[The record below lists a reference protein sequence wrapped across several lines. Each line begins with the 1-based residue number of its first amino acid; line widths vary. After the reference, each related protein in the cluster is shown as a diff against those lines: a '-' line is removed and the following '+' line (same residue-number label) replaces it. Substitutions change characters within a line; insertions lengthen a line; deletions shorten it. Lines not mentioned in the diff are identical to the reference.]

1 MICPKQD
8 RSKESEYACGFH
20 RCILVY
26 RGNFDKGDFMSK
38 RKAAVYLLVAVFIL
52 APFGLLLYGYLIYGG
67 TSKEIEQITTY
78 DKHYA
83 MITGSEDSG
92 LWDAIYASA
101 KAEGEKRGIYVERF
115 GSSLAVK
122 YDTHQLMKMAVQAS
136 VDGIIVR
143 GDETEETIACINT
156 AIDNDIPVV
165 TVFNDCSGSKRQC
178 FVGTNNYHV
187 GQEYGRQ
194 IQNLLKENEKEGT
207 KKVLVLTEDNPNDT
221 SRNLILLGI
230 RETLETEIE
239 ETHEVTVEAAQVDNS
254 GSFSAEE
261 YIRDVFL
268 DAEQIPDILVCLSEV
283 YTQCAYQA
291 AVDYNKVGAVQLL
304 GYYDSDQILDALAKN
319 IVTVTITPD
328 TKQMGR
334 SCVEAL
340 DEYEQTGYTNGYTAV
355 DVQLIRPKE
364 AKERLKRKQQE

>member
-1 MICPKQD
+1 MICPIQD
-8 RSKESEYACGFH
+8 KFERSEYACGKPQ
-20 RCILVY
+20 VY
-26 RGNFDKGDFMSK
+26 SGLWSVLKGDLMKK
-38 RKAAVYLLVAVFIL
+38 RKVAVFLLVAIFIL
-52 APFGLLLYGYLIYGG
+52 APFGLLLYGSLIYNG
-67 TSKEIEQITTY
+67 TSKEMEQITTY

-101 KAEGEKRGIYVERF
+101 RAEGEKRGIYVERF
-115 GSSLAVK
+115 GSNLAVK
-122 YDTHQLMKMAVQAS
+122 YDTRQLMKMAVQAS

-143 GDETEETIACINT
+143 GDETEDTIACIN
-156 AIDNDIPVV
+156 AANDNHIPVV
-165 TVFNDCSGSKRQC
+165 TVFNDCSGSTRQC

-194 IQNLLKENEKEGT
+194 IRKLIKESGKEGI

-230 RETLETEIE
+230 RETLEEEITQ
-239 ETHEVTVEAAQVDNS
+239 THEVAVEAAQVDNS

-268 DAEQIPDILVCLSEV
+268 DSERMPDILVCLSEV

-291 AVDYNKVGAVQLL
+291 AVDYNKVGVVQML
-304 GYYDSDQILDALAKN
+304 GYYDSEQILDALAKN
-319 IVTVTITPD
+319 ILSVTITPD
-328 TKQMGR
+328 TEQMGR
-334 SCVEAL
+334 ACVEAL

-355 DVQLIRPKE
+355 DVQMIKPQE
-364 AKERLKRKQQE
+364 AKLRLNRMQQE

>member
-1 MICPKQD
+1 M
-8 RSKESEYACGFH
+8 
-20 RCILVY
+20 
-26 RGNFDKGDFMSK
+26 NK
-38 RKAAVYLLVAVFIL
+38 RKVVVFLIVAVFIL
-52 APFGLLLYGYLIYGG
+52 APMGLLLYGSLIYNG
-67 TSKEIEQITTY
+67 TSREIEQITTY

-83 MITGSEDSG
+83 MITESEDSG

-115 GSSLAVK
+115 GSNLAVK

-143 GDETEETIACINT
+143 GDETEETIACINA
-156 AIDNDIPVV
+156 AIDNHIPVV

-187 GQEYGRQ
+187 GKEYGRQ
-194 IQNLLKENEKEGT
+194 IQRLLKQSDKKGT

-230 RETLETEIE
+230 RETLEEEIE
-239 ETHEVTVEAAQVDNS
+239 QTREVTVEATQVDNS

-268 DAEQIPDILVCLSEV
+268 DAQRIPDILVCLSEV

-291 AVDYNKVGAVQLL
+291 AVDYNKVGAVQML
-304 GYYDSDQILDALAKN
+304 GYYDSEQILDALAKN
-319 IVTVTITPD
+319 IVAVTITPD
-328 TKQMGR
+328 AGQMGR
-334 SCVEAL
+334 ACVEAL

-355 DVQLIRPKE
+355 DVQLIRPQE
-364 AKERLKRKQQE
+364 AKQRLERAQQE